1 MDAEPTLPLNPCQ
14 WEPAFYAAPTGTGGR
29 LPPAAAHGWAAYRG
43 SGPPKAKTIRH
54 CNFCGSTA
62 HLMRGCTFGSS
73 LAREQ
78 QFLRCDKCPGA
89 PTSQCFVRR
98 FVVPLHRARADFA
111 LDDLRE
117 GRIDLAAR
125 LVVAALVC
133 SQRLRHNAQLWLPLY
148 ATQAWNPRL
157 ADPRQV
163 CYSHVRASPW
173 TGLATPSRPPCASRA
188 GWCAAS
194 TPCDPK
200 PEPKPKRRSLTPTL
214 TRCAGSAPARGKPRS
229 PRYLVITPHR
239 CAASTPASRS
249 PPPG

>member
-14 WEPAFYAAPTGTGGR
+14 WEPAFYAAPTATGGR

-62 HLMRGCTFGSS
+62 HLMRGCSFGSS

-125 LVVAALVC
+125 LVA
-133 SQRLRHNAQLWLPLY
+133 
-148 ATQAWNPRL
+148 
-157 ADPRQV
+157 
-163 CYSHVRASPW
+163 
-173 TGLATPSRPPCASRA
+173 
-188 GWCAAS
+188 
-194 TPCDPK
+194 
-200 PEPKPKRRSLTPTL
+200 
-214 TRCAGSAPARGKPRS
+214 
-229 PRYLVITPHR
+229 
-239 CAASTPASRS
+239 
-249 PPPG
+249 

>member
-1 MDAEPTLPLNPCQ
+1 MAKSELEMPSRTPALPLNPCQ
-14 WEPAFYAAPTGTGGR
+14 WEPAFYGT
-29 LPPAAAHGWAAYRG
+29 ASASAHGWAAYRG
-43 SGPPKAKTIRH
+43 SGPPKAKMIRH

-125 LVVAALVC
+125 LVA
-133 SQRLRHNAQLWLPLY
+133 
-148 ATQAWNPRL
+148 
-157 ADPRQV
+157 
-163 CYSHVRASPW
+163 
-173 TGLATPSRPPCASRA
+173 
-188 GWCAAS
+188 
-194 TPCDPK
+194 
-200 PEPKPKRRSLTPTL
+200 
-214 TRCAGSAPARGKPRS
+214 
-229 PRYLVITPHR
+229 
-239 CAASTPASRS
+239 
-249 PPPG
+249 